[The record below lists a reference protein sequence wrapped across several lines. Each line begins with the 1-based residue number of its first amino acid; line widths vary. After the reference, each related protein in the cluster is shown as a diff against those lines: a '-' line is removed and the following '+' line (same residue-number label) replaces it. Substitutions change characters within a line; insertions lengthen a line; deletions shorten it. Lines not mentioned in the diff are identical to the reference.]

1 MHSISTLIFSSLV
14 VLATQSFIPH
24 RQPDCN
30 HESLEEA
37 RAREQKR
44 HH

>member
-1 MHSISTLIFSSLV
+1 MNSIFTLIFSSLA
-14 VLATQSFIPH
+14 VLATQNITNQ

-37 RAREQKR
+37 RARHQKK
-44 HH
+44 H

>member
-1 MHSISTLIFSSLV
+1 MNAIFTLIFSSLV
-14 VLATQSFIPH
+14 ILSVEA

-30 HESLEEA
+30 HESLQEA
-37 RAREQKR
+37 RDRELQK